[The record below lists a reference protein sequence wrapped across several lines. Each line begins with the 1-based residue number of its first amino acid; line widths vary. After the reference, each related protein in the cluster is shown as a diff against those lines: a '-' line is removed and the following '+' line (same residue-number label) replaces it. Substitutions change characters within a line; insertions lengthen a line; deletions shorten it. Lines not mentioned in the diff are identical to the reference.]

1 MSTLI
6 PKRKNR
12 ERRREGERD
21 REEKRPKK
29 VLISYTVFLIKSV
42 KV

>member
-1 MSTLI
+1 M
-6 PKRKNR
+6 
-12 ERRREGERD
+12 ERDGERD

-29 VLISYTVFLIKSV
+29 EKKVLISYTVPLIKSV